1 MQTVILAA
9 GENTRFRESFDGP
22 FIKQSLPVNQSPILI
37 RSIESLHQI
46 GCTEI
51 VLVVG
56 SNKHQ
61 IKQLI
66 DEHYLGNILITYV
79 ENQNPERGNG
89 YSLGLA
95 QDYVDHWFYLT
106 MSDHIFDNMFMQKVK
121 DAQQDDAPTLYVDY
135 KIDQVFD
142 LDDATKV
149 LEKDGQIQAIG
160 KRLLEYNCIDT
171 GFFYLNEEIFK
182 SFNNLERSKKIISI
196 SDIIQ
201 QFSKMASFKVT
212 DIKDALWQDVD
223 DMDMYEHAKKIFGK
237 LDH

>member
-22 FIKQSLPVNQSPILI
+22 FIKQSLLVNDSPILI
-37 RSIESLHQI
+37 RIIESLQQI

-56 SNKHQ
+56 SNKHH
-61 IKQLI
+61 IKELI
-66 DEHYLGNILITYV
+66 DEHYSGAIPITFL
-79 ENQNPERGNG
+79 ENLYPERGNG

-95 QDYVDHWFYLT
+95 QDHVDHWFYLT
-106 MSDHIFDNMFMQKVK
+106 MSDHVYDKPFMQIVK
-121 DAQQDDAPTLYVDY
+121 QAGKSTTPTLFVDY

-149 LEKDGQIQAIG
+149 LEKNMQIRAIG
-160 KRLLEYNCIDT
+160 KQLQEYNCIDT
-171 GFFYLNEEIFK
+171 GFFYLNKDCFK
-182 SFNNLERSKKIISI
+182 YFNEFEQSSTIISL

-201 QFSKMASFKVT
+201 RYSKSVYFKLT
-212 DIKDALWQDVD
+212 DVKEALWQDID
-223 DMDMYEHAKKIFGK
+223 DMDMYTHAKKIFGK
-237 LDH
+237 MDK